1 MSGIARPDSV
11 KAVGQSHLERA
22 DIAPQPP
29 LQFSVNAASLS
40 PHPHF
45 LLTPFRL
52 GHHRLSAG
60 IGLLLSQHFQF
71 DGDWLAGFKI
81 DHFAAIHFI

>member
-1 MSGIARPDSV
+1 MSGIAHPGPL
-11 KAVGQSHLERA
+11 KAIGQLRLERA
-22 DIAPQPP
+22 DIAPRPP
-29 LQFSVNAASLS
+29 LQFSFNAASLS
-40 PHPHF
+40 PHAHF

-60 IGLLLSQHFQF
+60 IGLFLSRHFQF
-71 DGDWLAGFKI
+71 DGDWLDGFRI